1 MGAPIGNQNASKQW
15 RKSLEKALAR
25 LGGSDIDSGLA
36 MIADKVVSAAVA
48 GDKDAWKDIA
58 DRLDGRPA
66 QSVTLSGD
74 EENPLKVIQRV
85 ELVAL
90 SNDNSKD

>member
-1 MGAPIGNQNASKQW
+1 MGAPFGNQNASKQW

-25 LGGSDIDSGLA
+25 LGGTDVDSGLA

-66 QSVTLSGD
+66 QSVTLAGD
-74 EENPLKVIQRV
+74 EDNPVRTISRI
-85 ELVAL
+85 ELVPLRA
-90 SNDNSKD
+90 DSKS

>member
-1 MGAPIGNQNASKQW
+1 MGAPLGNQNASKQW
-15 RKSLEKALAR
+15 KKSIEKALAR
-25 LGGSDIDSGLA
+25 LGNSDIDAGLA
-36 MIADKVVSAAVA
+36 IIADKVVKSAAE

-58 DRLDGRPA
+58 DRLDGKPA

-74 EENPLKVIQRV
+74 EENPVKTVSRI

-90 SNDNSKD
+90 SANSKS

>member
-36 MIADKVVSAAVA
+36 MIADRVVSAAVA

-66 QSVTLSGD
+66 QSVTLAGD
-74 EENPLKVIQRV
+74 EDNPVRTISRI
-85 ELVAL
+85 ELVPLRA
-90 SNDNSKD
+90 DSKS

>member
-66 QSVTLSGD
+66 QSVTLAGD
-74 EENPLKVIQRV
+74 EDNPVRTISRI
-85 ELVAL
+85 ELVPLRA
-90 SNDNSKD
+90 DSKS